1 MTDIMEPERVPGS
14 REQFHAPSALAID
27 IGGTKTAFAWVG
39 VDGSI
44 IDSFRVPTPTP
55 DTARD
60 TALEELRG
68 HVQRVRGWHT
78 RFGTC
83 IVVRPGLMSYDV
95 VELSPNTPAWE
106 DAALAQLVRGE
117 LGDVH
122 VRFENDVRAATYGEM
137 VAGRLR
143 DVDPGLYVNLGTGV
157 AAALVVNGRIVQGAH
172 GAAGE
177 IGYMKPSPVADVVRD
192 DDASPAP
199 LEELLGGAA
208 LGRRASRMLGRAVTP
223 RELFAARD
231 PVAVAFAGETAALIS
246 TMLGNLCTLLDPQRI
261 VFGGG
266 LARSFDRW
274 APVVR
279 SHMAASF
286 PYIPELAVSQHVA
299 DGSLFGAAMLCR
311 ADVLQR

>member
-1 MTDIMEPERVPGS
+1 MTNITEPGRIPES
-14 REQFHAPSALAID
+14 RKQFHAPSALAID

-39 VDGSI
+39 ADGGI
-44 IDSFRVPTPTP
+44 IDSFRVPTPAP
-55 DTARD
+55 ETARD
-60 TALEELRG
+60 EALQQLRG
-68 HVQRVRGWHT
+68 HVRRVRGWQT
-78 RFGTC
+78 RFGAC

-106 DAALAQLVRGE
+106 DAALAQLVRDE
-117 LGDVH
+117 LGEVRI
-122 VRFENDVRAATYGEM
+122 RFENDVRAATYGEM

-157 AAALVVNGRIVQGAH
+157 AAALVVNGCIVEGAH

-177 IGYMKPSPVADVVRD
+177 IGYMKPSPVADAVRGGD
-192 DDASPAP
+192 ISPAP
-199 LEELLGGAA
+199 FEELLGGPA
-208 LGRRASRMLGRAVTP
+208 LGRRASKMLGRAVTP

-231 PVAVAFAGETAALIS
+231 PVSVAFVGEMAALIS

-279 SHMAASF
+279 AHMAASF
-286 PYIPELAVSQHVA
+286 PYAPELVVSQHIA
-299 DGSLFGAAMLCR
+299 DGSLFGAAMLCS
-311 ADVLQR
+311 ADLPQR